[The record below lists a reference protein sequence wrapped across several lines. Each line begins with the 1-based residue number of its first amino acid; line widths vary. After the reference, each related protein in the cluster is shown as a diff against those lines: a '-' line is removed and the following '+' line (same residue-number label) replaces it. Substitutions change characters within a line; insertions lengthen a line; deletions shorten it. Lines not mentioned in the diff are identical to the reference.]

1 MKQIKRFLRV
11 TAVLVLLTVC
21 VVAAAL
27 GILRIRTDAV
37 LDDYSSIYTDERYR
51 SPLMIEDVEVTRQE
65 ISCGYAVIEMFSSW
79 NGDPITEQ
87 SLFDRYGKVVTSTGK
102 AFSAEMNRFFPAY
115 TTVMHRYLKN
125 SELIGLVYENLA
137 AGIPVP
143 VEWASVCGDQWTLH
157 YSLVIGADIPADRIT
172 VANPDGYLEEIT
184 VAEFRDRTNFEA
196 FEDMP
201 LFLRLGFAFGV
212 FEKNTVFSVRKN
224 AS

>member
-1 MKQIKRFLRV
+1 
-11 TAVLVLLTVC
+11 
-21 VVAAAL
+21 
-27 GILRIRTDAV
+27 
-37 LDDYSSIYTDERYR
+37 
-51 SPLMIEDVEVTRQE
+51 
-65 ISCGYAVIEMFSSW
+65 
-79 NGDPITEQ
+79 
-87 SLFDRYGKVVTSTGK
+87 
-102 AFSAEMNRFFPAY
+102 MNRLFPAY

-125 SELIGLVYENLA
+125 TELIGLVYDDLA

-143 VEWASVCGDQWTLH
+143 VEWAAKCGDQWTLH

-172 VANPDGYLEEIT
+172 VANPYGYLEEIT
-184 VAEFRDRTNFEA
+184 VAEFLDRTSFEA